1 MQVNVLEDG
10 TFDYTYKMKRGISE
24 IKGALRVLKDME
36 YPEEIINTI
45 ESYGTKQ

>member
-24 IKGALRVLKDME
+24 IKGALRVLKDMD
-36 YPEEIINTI
+36 YPKEIINTI
-45 ESYGTKQ
+45 ECYGAKQ